1 MLSVLVKST
10 VSSFTT
16 EADAQAVE
24 AFFRDKDTKSFD
36 KALQQGLDA
45 VRANAKW
52 LERDSG
58 DVEQWLR
65 EHQYL

>member
-1 MLSVLVKST
+1 MLSVLVKNT

-24 AFFRDKDTKSFD
+24 AFFREKDTKSFD
-36 KALQQGLDA
+36 QALQQGLDA
-45 VRANAKW
+45 IRASAKW
-52 LERDSG
+52 LERDSN

>member
-1 MLSVLVKST
+1 MLSVLVKNT

-24 AFFRDKDTKSFD
+24 AFFREKDTKSFD
-36 KALQQGLDA
+36 QALQQGLEA
-45 VRANAKW
+45 IRANAKW
-52 LERDSG
+52 LGRDSN
-58 DVEQWLR
+58 DVEQWLG

>member
-1 MLSVLVKST
+1 MLSVLVKNT
-10 VSSFTT
+10 VSSFTA

-36 KALQQGLDA
+36 QALQQGLDA
-45 VRANAKW
+45 IRANAKC
-52 LERDSG
+52 LERDSD

-65 EHQYL
+65 EHRYL